1 MSVATAHSASAVP
14 PADETPAAGEVP
26 SRDEGFWVEPGTA
39 GDETPTDAPA
49 GEVPARSS
57 GGETPARSSDEAAAA
72 LPSTGEIPAQASG
85 DEIPAQAPGDEIPAQ
100 TPGDEIPAQTPDD
113 EAPAQ
118 ASGDDTPV
126 DAVDEQVARDAR
138 DFGVYARTGGWA
150 FALKVAR
157 SVRPGGE
164 TAGETSKV
172 SAKRFAE
179 LAGCSPERVM
189 RYYKAWDKAAD
200 DGMVPHFE
208 ALAPGEEIDLPDSDV
223 WLTYYS
229 SRSGATSDR
238 GTAITAAAEA
248 EGIRPTKALEVA
260 ENPTALRAAILADPS
275 TAQAARTALLDRLKE
290 DPSLQ
295 TELARDI
302 ARTDELKKAVANET
316 QAASRIGYV
325 RQIVE
330 NGQVKTPAGQVID
343 ATAELRAEAERHLS
357 LIDELDDDEDTG
369 EWATEAYDTVKE
381 LVVQT
386 VEADPE
392 LRVQE
397 RRTKF
402 YSSLQK
408 ATKVFE
414 ELTLDDAVDLD
425 AIYEDDMLQRLED
438 LQQALN
444 TCIAALRKASPGE

>member
-14 PADETPAAGEVP
+14 PADETPATPDAAEAAP
-26 SRDEGFWVEPGTA
+26 AQDEGFWVEPVA
-39 GDETPTDAPA
+39 A
-49 GEVPARSS
+49 GEQAAATGAGVPAQSS
-57 GGETPARSSDEAAAA
+57 GDQVSDAHGSDGA
-72 LPSTGEIPAQASG
+72 
-85 DEIPAQAPGDEIPAQ
+85 
-100 TPGDEIPAQTPDD
+100 
-113 EAPAQ
+113 
-118 ASGDDTPV
+118 ASGDDTSDGDSSA

-138 DFGVYARTGGWA
+138 EFGVYARTGGWA

-164 TAGETSKV
+164 TAGETAKV
-172 SAKRFAE
+172 SAKRFAD

-189 RYYKAWDKAAD
+189 RYYKAWDRAAD

-208 ALAPGEEIDLPDSDV
+208 ALAPGEETDLPDSDV

-229 SRSGATSDR
+229 SRSSATSDR

-316 QAASRIGYV
+316 QAATRIGYV

-369 EWATEAYDTVKE
+369 EWASEAYDTVKE